1 MFVKIT
7 NLTWLFDKLE
17 RKVKKLRITFAN
29 DLAYKLTDAKLA
41 WATLILK
48 CYLEAFIFD
57 KRTK

>member
-29 DLAYKLTDAKLA
+29 DLAYKLADAKLA
-41 WATLILK
+41 
-48 CYLEAFIFD
+48 
-57 KRTK
+57 